1 MSSAKVKSIG
11 PVEKRAV
18 NVEDLS
24 DELFGR
30 TTRSSKAAAS
40 VKVVLPKN
48 QKEEKETQTEEPM
61 QVDEESLPTV
71 VDVDKVKECKGYLG
85 DCIVM

>member
-61 QVDEESLPTV
+61 QVASCMGSSVISSSVSSSVLV
-71 VDVDKVKECKGYLG
+71 
-85 DCIVM
+85 